1 MQPVLELNINKA
13 SLKHNLHVS
22 VPGLDF
28 FFFQFKLICGFRFLF
43 SKSVLVLKVKPGV
56 GIGNIFL

>member
-13 SLKHNLHVS
+13 SFKHNLHVF

-28 FFFQFKLICGFRFLF
+28 FFFQFKLICG
-43 SKSVLVLKVKPGV
+43 LKRANNKMDY
-56 GIGNIFL
+56 LL